1 MRWRCGPSPFV
12 VSSSDAHLSTSGA
25 PAEPGNRINV
35 FPGRLW
41 QTLVWCSR
49 DASRT
54 DLLRVHTSDALP
66 GAARWMTSISDQPS
80 LVLLPQ
86 HRRCLTNQTHIS
98 QNIRAD
104 KWGLKKKWLQT
115 ALCSAVRSRTQISA
129 GNLVCES
136 LSRRDLSFD
145 LHVCSPSTARVCLQ
159 STQMS
164 SVDTGR
170 RCRSAWIFSAG
181 SGTSM
186 RWAGFTIAEVRRS
199 AMGSPR
205 GRGRARATF
214 TGSLEVYFHQV
225 VASLNNKLSTNSSH
239 HLLERFVF
247 SWSVSPH

>member
-1 MRWRCGPSPFV
+1 MRWRCGPSLFV
-12 VSSSDAHLSTSGA
+12 VSSSDAHLSTSGS
-25 PAEPGNRINV
+25 PAEPGSRIIV

-54 DLLRVHTSDALP
+54 DLLRVRTSDASP
-66 GAARWMTSISDQPS
+66 GAARWTASISDQPS

-104 KWGLKKKWLQT
+104 KWGLKKNGLQT

-129 GNLVCES
+129 GNLVCVRVYLDATFPLTS
-136 LSRRDLSFD
+136 TFAPHQQLVF
-145 LHVCSPSTARVCLQ
+145 VCGPHR
-159 STQMS
+159 S

-170 RCRSAWIFSAG
+170 PC
-181 SGTSM
+181 M
-186 RWAGFTIAEVRRS
+186 RWAGFTIAVARRS
-199 AMGSPR
+199 ATGSPR
-205 GRGRARATF
+205 GRGRARATVA
-214 TGSLEVYFHQV
+214 GSLEVNFHQV